1 MADHG
6 HQRDDAGAACNEQ
19 HGWFVTRLP
28 DEVAADR
35 PAYLEGVSLPQLVD
49 EVGRYFTVLQALD
62 SDREVVLGS
71 RGDRVAALRLV
82 AVLGRQPHVEV
93 LARTPA
99 GPL

>member
-1 MADHG
+1 MTDHG
-6 HQRDDAGAACNEQ
+6 HQRYDAGAARNEQ
-19 HGWFVTRLP
+19 HGCAVIRLP

-35 PAYLEGVSLPQLVD
+35 PAYLECVSLPQLVD

-62 SDREVVLGS
+62 GDRKAVVGS